1 MRERTRV
8 CARVHV
14 RVCVCSPLG
23 GSFLSPPGRTTVNS
37 RSLPGPERKSSSC
50 LFLSAKIFRITV
62 NMSTLKKKGAW
73 EGGGVE
79 GGLR

>member
-1 MRERTRV
+1 
-8 CARVHV
+8 
-14 RVCVCSPLG
+14 
-23 GSFLSPPGRTTVNS
+23 VNS